1 MRAKITSDEGA
12 MRVPLDFCLHPNC
25 KNFGCIGKFSTIV
38 LLLMADVP
46 RAEHPDTMDTLVEA
60 DTVPGE
66 PAAMQDWLGDGN
78 KYFFFVKP
86 VYIFKVDYGNIWE

>member
-1 MRAKITSDEGA
+1 
-12 MRVPLDFCLHPNC
+12 
-25 KNFGCIGKFSTIV
+25 
-38 LLLMADVP
+38 MADVP